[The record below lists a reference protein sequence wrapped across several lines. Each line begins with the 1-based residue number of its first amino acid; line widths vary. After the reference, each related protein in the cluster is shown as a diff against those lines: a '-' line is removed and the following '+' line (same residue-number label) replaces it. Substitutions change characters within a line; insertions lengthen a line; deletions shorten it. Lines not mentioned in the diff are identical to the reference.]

1 MHCHLQP
8 EPESLA
14 GELVVVSVSP
24 VWTPVG
30 LFAYRYG
37 TRGAWL
43 NISVSPT
50 IGLQLYTMVVMDQQ
64 EALAWPSYR

>member
-1 MHCHLQP
+1 M
-8 EPESLA
+8 
-14 GELVVVSVSP
+14 VVSVSP

-30 LFAYRYG
+30 LIRLSIELEA
-37 TRGAWL
+37 RGL
-43 NISVSPT
+43 INISVSPT